1 MITGCRQAGPTPSQQ
16 PNPSGG
22 CREGEIAHLRG
33 RAGVEGV
40 LWRAQGRSFSLE
52 SAAVLGLAQLPAKKH
67 NRGVGDTLSQG
78 HSWNCTSGAGLS
90 LKLCLEVPQSSSCR
104 LLVSDRIWEGQSATG
119 KYQRQIGISQLF
131 ADFCG
136 FLVMEGASWSNRVE
150 AELLDTGK
158 KFPVEV
164 GNPFPAILFF
174 FLLGC

>member
-1 MITGCRQAGPTPSQQ
+1 MEGSGKEFLPGKRRCSGAGTAS
-16 PNPSGG
+16 
-22 CREGEIAHLRG
+22 C
-33 RAGVEGV
+33 
-40 LWRAQGRSFSLE
+40 
-52 SAAVLGLAQLPAKKH
+52 KKH

-158 KFPVEV
+158 NSLLRLE
-164 GNPFPAILFF
+164 ILFQQFYF
-174 FLLGC
+174 FFSWAADVRIKTNQFQPQKN